1 MIEEKVIQLKKHLVD
16 FAGLVEGMVRKAM
29 KGLMEKNK
37 QILLEV
43 IERDEPVANTYELEM
58 DEMSTNLIAQFQPK
72 SKNLRLILMASKM
85 STDLERMGDH
95 AVNIVQSALKLIEQA
110 DVKPFTDLP
119 KMGEIT
125 IGMLSDGIT
134 SFVNEDG
141 KLAKAVCERD
151 SLVDNLKDSITD
163 ELMEVMKKDT
173 STIGRS
179 LNLLRI
185 TGNLERIADLSTN
198 IGEDVLFLAEGRV
211 IKHHKEEENNKKI
224 K

>member
-29 KGLMEKNK
+29 KGLIDKNR
-37 QILLEV
+37 QTLLEV
-43 IERDEPVANTYELEM
+43 IEKDEPLANNYELEM
-58 DEMSTNLIAQFQPK
+58 DEICTNLIAQFQPN
-72 SKNLRLILMASKM
+72 SKNLRLILMVSKM

-95 AVNIVQSALKLIEQA
+95 SVNIVQSALKLIEEP

-151 SLVDNLKDSITD
+151 NIVDELKDSITD
-163 ELMEVMKKDT
+163 ELKAVMKKDT
-173 STIGRS
+173 STVDRS

-211 IKHHKEEENNKKI
+211 IKHHKEEQL
-224 K
+224 

>member
-1 MIEEKVIQLKKHLVD
+1 MIEEKVIQLKKRLVE
-16 FAGLVEGMVRKAM
+16 FAALVEGMVRNAM
-29 KGLMEKNK
+29 KGLIEKNR
-37 QILLEV
+37 QILLDVAEK
-43 IERDEPVANTYELEM
+43 DEPAANGYELEM
-58 DEMSTNLIAQFQPK
+58 DESCTNLIAQFQPN
-72 SKNLRLILMASKM
+72 SKNLRLILMVSKM

-95 AVNIVQSALKLIEQA
+95 AVNIVQSALKLIDEP

-134 SFVNEDG
+134 SFVNENG

-151 SLVDNLKDSITD
+151 SVVDGLKESITD
-163 ELMEVMKKDT
+163 ELKNVMKKDNT
-173 STIGRS
+173 TIDRA
-179 LNLLRI
+179 LNILRI

-211 IKHHKEEENNKKI
+211 IKHHKEEQA
-224 K
+224 